1 MEKRVLLAVTLSF
14 VVLFL
19 YQSLVVRRQ
28 PQVPVRQTQRQP
40 APATAPPATAPS
52 PGAPA
57 SAQPEAAS
65 VAPPAAAATPVV
77 SAAAARDIVV
87 ETPDVRAVF
96 TTRGAVLKEWRL
108 KRFLDA
114 AGRPLD
120 LIPADMPPDAPRSF
134 SLSVEDAAVTQ
145 VLREALYKPNVDRI
159 DAGSGPVDLT
169 FEYRDASGLSVRKT
183 FGFDAR
189 TSPYIVSF
197 TGAVERNGQPLD
209 LTVHSG
215 PAIGGAPASASSYY
229 QQPQAIFYRAGD
241 MNRLGGSDLTEQPVH
256 EGRFV
261 FVGVDDNYFLSAAVP
276 PDAAAR
282 VEYRPV
288 SVVRPGATAASEFVT
303 YSARFEQPPTK
314 VPFFFG
320 PKEFDA
326 LAVVHRDMVRAIN
339 FGIFSWLCVPL
350 LRSLKWIYGYVG
362 NYGWAIVI
370 LTVLINGIMF
380 PLRHKSVVSMR
391 KMQELQP
398 EVKAIQDRYAKL
410 KTTDPARQKMN
421 VELMNLYR
429 ERGVN
434 PASGCI
440 PMLLTM
446 PVLFAFYS
454 LLSQAVEIRGAPFIL
469 WIQDLSAHDPWY
481 VTPLLMGGT
490 MVWQQWI
497 TPMAGDPMQQ
507 KMMMFMPV
515 VFTAMFLWVPSGL
528 VLYWT
533 VSNVWGIGQQYL
545 TNWIIG
551 PPRQIRPAAE
561 RRMKQAGSGK
571 TKGAE

>member
-19 YQSLVVRRQ
+19 YQSLVIRKQ
-28 PQVPVRQTQRQP
+28 PPTPVPQTQRPSAP
-40 APATAPPATAPS
+40 APAAQ
-52 PGAPA
+52 PGVTPAPA
-57 SAQPEAAS
+57 QQGEAPALPV
-65 VAPPAAAATPVV
+65 VAAPAALVGDAAE
-77 SAAAARDIVV
+77 RDIVV

-96 TTRGAVLKEWRL
+96 TTRGAELKSWRL
-108 KRFLDA
+108 KRFLE
-114 AGRPLD
+114 AGRLLD
-120 LIPADMPPDAPRSF
+120 LIPAGLPPDAPRPF
-134 SLSVEDAAVTQ
+134 SLSVEDAATTQ
-145 VLREALYKPNVDRI
+145 VLRQALYKPSADRV
-159 DAGSGPVDLT
+159 DAGDRPVDLV
-169 FEYRDASGLSVRKT
+169 FEYRDVSGLSVRKI
-183 FGFDAR
+183 FGFDPR
-189 TSPYIVSF
+189 RSPYEVSF
-197 TGAVERNGQPLD
+197 TASVDRNGEAVNPN
-209 LTVHSG
+209 VHWG
-215 PAIGGAPASASSYY
+215 PAIGGAPADASSYY

-241 MNRLGGSDLTEQPVH
+241 MNRIGGGDLKEQPVH

-276 PDAAAR
+276 RETSAR

-288 SVVRPGATAASEFVT
+288 SVTKPGAAAATEFIA
-303 YSARFEQPPTK
+303 YNARFERPPSK

-320 PKEFDA
+320 PKEFDT
-326 LAVVHRDMVRAIN
+326 LAAVHRDLTRAIN

-362 NYGWAIVI
+362 NWGWAIII
-370 LTVLINGIMF
+370 LTVLINALMF

-421 VELMNLYR
+421 TELMNLYR

-454 LLSQAVEIRGAPFIL
+454 LLSQAVEIRDAPFIL
-469 WIQDLSAHDPWY
+469 WIQDLAAHDPWY

-497 TPMAGDPMQQ
+497 TPTAGDPMQQ
-507 KMMMFMPV
+507 KMMMFMPI

-533 VSNVWGIGQQYL
+533 TSNIWAIGQQYL

-551 PPRQIRPAAE
+551 PPRQMRPPAE
-561 RRMKQAGSGK
+561 RRLKQAGSGK